1 MTYRLILC
9 LFLSSGIVMQSTTAA
24 VITPLNDKAKALYKE
39 GLALKKS
46 GNLEGALECF
56 IGAIK
61 RNSGFAG
68 AYLEAARIHAQL
80 ENYQE
85 SIYYYQADLKI
96 DSLQATAWYE
106 LGMICF
112 NTQDFGAALRAFEK
126 AGSQGIATDATF
138 HFNIGVTCLQLQQ
151 IARGIKHL
159 QAAQA
164 LHPAD
169 TQITHSL
176 AHAYF
181 RQGKYAAAI
190 EQWNKVVQLEPQNAF
205 AWFMLGKSYIEIG
218 EREKGYALCDKATAN
233 SY

>member
-24 VITPLNDKAKALYKE
+24 IVTPLNDKAKALYKE

-46 GNLEGALECF
+46 GNLEGALQCF
-56 IGAIK
+56 MGAIK
-61 RNSGFAG
+61 RNNSFAG

-106 LGMICF
+106 MGMICF
-112 NTQDFGAALRAFEK
+112 NTQDFAAALLAFEK
-126 AGSQGIATDATF
+126 AGSQGITTDATF
-138 HFNIGVTCLQLQQ
+138 HFNMGVTCLQLQQ
-151 IARGIKHL
+151 TARGIKHL
-159 QAAQA
+159 QTAET
-164 LHPAD
+164 LNPAD
-169 TQITHSL
+169 TQVIHNL

-181 RQGKYAAAI
+181 RLGKYAAAI
-190 EQWNKVVQLEPQNAF
+190 EQWNKVVQLEPKNAF
-205 AWFMLGKSYIEIG
+205 AWFMLGKSYIEMG
-218 EREKGYALCDKATAN
+218 EREKGYALCDKATT
-233 SY
+233 SSF